1 MESLIVSSGVQ
12 SLAVI
17 SDSILRSLEMIS
29 PTESE
34 EICVLC
40 CREIRIFATGKCDH
54 CVCHECSTRMRVLC
68 EQRECPICRRDM
80 PMVLFTK
87 FRQVFTTL
95 GKTSPF
101 FEKKYKIVFETEE
114 IQNEYERLLENNCK
128 SCKSSFRTFF
138 QLKDHVRREHELYY
152 CDLCVDNLKIFP
164 FERKCYN
171 RKNLALHR
179 RVGDPDDTS
188 HRGHPLCEFCDVR
201 YVDMDELYRHLR
213 REHFFCHFCDADGK
227 NHYYKDHTF
236 LKTHFRMEHYLCE
249 EGDCANETFT
259 GAFRTSIDLQAHKA
273 LHHTK
278 NKSKAEVKQ
287 ARTLELE
294 FTIAPRATQNGYS
307 SQYSDARYPRYGRH
321 NQHRKRNIED
331 NPVRE
336 SSNSS
341 EFQSQQMQGSNQQSF
356 NMQSEQE
363 FPHLSGEGLSNI
375 ESNISEGTKPPENQS
390 NSLTVHSYGRR
401 TASGKLGSMMRNE
414 DFPAL
419 PSTTISINSFQPVA
433 GSRYS
438 TSASQ
443 ESLDHSQKSFRVSVD
458 ASKMKQPMNK
468 TVFIQEVEARVSPS
482 SGISIQCS
490 SKSSKNSNVKA
501 KKSSICRPFQVEGSD
516 DSDSRKKET
525 PSWVPVKKVTTFE
538 EDFPALDPKTRTTTT
553 VSLESK
559 VPQSVNFR
567 TPIPPKED
575 SAKFGHQITIKC
587 KSKKKKQKKSSEKE
601 GKCQNENSEH
611 RSKKEPFHQISAVF
625 NSTASSVVSENQEN
639 EDPSVKSSLTSKSVS
654 SNLSADKNAI
664 DESKNAV
671 NLEEDFPPL
680 PAPVPKQK
688 APPGFSSSTA
698 SPAPPPGFPAKN
710 GTMRPPSPLNISLSS
725 VARQLTSGENGHWR
739 TIPKSGELYKNNVL
753 FHMYQQ
759 PENFQKRNTEL
770 TKLVHQLVGENTN
783 LFSDFKYLAGQFRQN
798 LISADEYHKKCLEV
812 LGRDGFLQI
821 INELIALLPDI
832 NKQKELL
839 AVHRNFVD
847 SESKS
852 HGAVPKWNC
861 LNSLTPVTQ
870 LLVCAICQQVLVKG
884 DYESHRSSHDNEC
897 CTLKT

>member
-1 MESLIVSSGVQ
+1 
-12 SLAVI
+12 
-17 SDSILRSLEMIS
+17 
-29 PTESE
+29 
-34 EICVLC
+34 
-40 CREIRIFATGKCDH
+40 
-54 CVCHECSTRMRVLC
+54 
-68 EQRECPICRRDM
+68 M
-80 PMVLFTK
+80 PVVLFTQ

-95 GKTSPF
+95 AKTSPF
-101 FEKKYKIVFETEE
+101 FEKKYKIAFENEE
-114 IQNEYERLLENNCK
+114 IQREYERLLENNCK
-128 SCKSSFRTFF
+128 HCKSSFRTFF
-138 QLKDHVRREHELYY
+138 LMKDHVRREHEMYY
-152 CDLCVDNLKIFP
+152 CDLCVENLKIFP

-171 RKNLALHR
+171 RKDLALHR
-179 RVGDPDDTS
+179 RLGDPDDTS

-201 YVDMDELYRHLR
+201 YVDTDELYRHLR

-227 NHYYKDHTF
+227 NQYYKDHMF
-236 LKTHFRMEHYLCE
+236 LKTHFRTEHFLCE

-259 GAFRTSIDLQAHKA
+259 GAFRTSIDLQAHRA

-294 FTIAPRATQNGYS
+294 FTIAPRATQNGYN
-307 SQYSDARYPRYGRH
+307 SQYSDTRYSRYGRH
-321 NQHRKRNIED
+321 NQHRKRNIDD

-341 EFQSQQMQGSNQQSF
+341 ELQSQLMQASNQQSF

-363 FPHLSGEGLSNI
+363 FPHLSGECLPNGEN
-375 ESNISEGTKPPENQS
+375 NISEAVKSSENQS

-401 TASGKLGSMMRNE
+401 TGSGKIGSIMRNE

-419 PSTTISINSFQPVA
+419 PSTTISINSFQPMP
-433 GSRYS
+433 GSRH
-438 TSASQ
+438 SASQ
-443 ESLDHSQKSFRVSVD
+443 ESLERSQKSFHVSVG
-458 ASKMKQPMNK
+458 ASKMKPPTNK

-490 SKSSKNSNVKA
+490 AKSSDMKA
-501 KKSSICRPFQVEGSD
+501 KKPSSFRPFQVEGSD
-516 DSDSRKKET
+516 DSDSKKKET
-525 PSWVPVKKVTTFE
+525 LPWVPVKKVTSFE
-538 EDFPALDPKTRTTTT
+538 EDFPALDPKTRTTA

-559 VPQSVNFR
+559 APQTSVNVR
-567 TPIPPKED
+567 TPMPPKEE

-601 GKCQNENSEH
+601 GKCQNGDSEH
-611 RSKKEPFHQISAVF
+611 TSKKEPFHQITAVF
-625 NSTASSVVSENQEN
+625 SNATSNTVSENQEN
-639 EDPSVKSSLTSKSVS
+639 EDPSVGSLTIKSVPCS
-654 SNLSADKNAI
+654 ISADKSTVDEPQNAM
-664 DESKNAV
+664 
-671 NLEEDFPPL
+671 NLEDDFPPL

-688 APPGFSSSTA
+688 APPGFSGSSTP
-698 SPAPPPGFPAKN
+698 PAPPPGFPAKN

-759 PENFQKRNTEL
+759 PENFQKRNAEL
-770 TKLVHQLVGENTN
+770 TKLVHQLVGENAN
-783 LFSDFKYLAGQFRQN
+783 LFNDFKYLAGQFRQN
-798 LISADEYHKKCLEV
+798 LISADEYHKKCLDV

-839 AVHRNFVD
+839 AVHRNYVD
-847 SESKS
+847 SESKT

-861 LNSLTPVTQ
+861 LNSSTPVTQ
-870 LLVCAICQQVLVKG
+870 LMVCALCQQVLAKG
-884 DYESHRSSHDNEC
+884 DYESHRSGHDNDY